1 MATNKQ
7 IRISITSALNAVGI
21 EATKDQVNSMAQ
33 SVAKSMGDAAQK
45 NRRHWA
51 DIKAAWDMGTAAI
64 RKAWGA
70 IRTALSSAF
79 HFETQTQQFKTL
91 IGNIDEAK
99 AHMADLKALGDT
111 PPFSL
116 DEFAKASRSL
126 MVMTDG
132 ALGYKKSLEMIG
144 DAAAATG
151 HPVEEMGQAVGRL
164 YAFIR
169 DGQPLARAVTQLRN
183 MGVITPEVAQKLQ
196 DLQAAG
202 KSNSEIWAEVE
213 AQLGR
218 YKGAMAETEKTGD
231 GLMGAIKS
239 RWDNIVRQFGQALE
253 EEAKGGL
260 KSMVDAAKELEES
273 GTIEVWAS
281 KAVAALNDIKE
292 AASAVGSALKW
303 VYEKSGMSDV
313 VAVGSANLKA
323 VTTSVTRAAAGISN
337 GEGVMDA
344 LKSAKKEGDQVFA
357 KEVAKGHWLGKAAD
371 NGYLGARMK
380 WAADDNKRDAEYE
393 AQQEEQVRERARNKR
408 ADRDKQDAAS
418 KAKRE
423 AAEKKRVEDSLAAAQ
438 KKTDERNAKAAAEKK
453 AEAEKKAAEKAAAD
467 RARLDAQEA
476 ARRERERQ
484 AELAARIRDHQKLLA
499 AERAEESKT
508 RSAVS
513 AAESK
518 LQQAWGW
525 YRDKDSMAAQL
536 AEEKADAQAR
546 KQFEKDFERLR
557 YRRRDWRTAENLSV
571 DDEAVRR
578 VALAR
583 EEKEAAERHLAE
595 IERNTANLAEKLDE
609 LLQVKG

>member
-1 MATNKQ
+1 MATSKQ
-7 IRISITSALNAVGI
+7 IRISITSALNAAGI
-21 EATKDQVNSMAQ
+21 EATKGQVDSMAK
-33 SVAKSMGDAAQK
+33 SVAKSMGDAARS
-45 NRRHWA
+45 NRKHWA

-64 RKAWGA
+64 RRAWGA
-70 IRTALSSAF
+70 IRTVLSPAF
-79 HFETQTQQFKTL
+79 HFETQTNQFKTL
-91 IGNIDEAK
+91 IGNIDEAR

-151 HPVEEMGQAVGRL
+151 YPIEEMGQAVGRL
-164 YAFIR
+164 YSFIR
-169 DGQPLARAVTQLRN
+169 DGQPLSRAVMQLRN

-202 KSNSEIWAEVE
+202 KSNAEIWAEVE
-213 AQLGR
+213 AQLGQ
-218 YKGAMAETEKTGD
+218 YKGAMKETEATGE
-231 GLMGAIKS
+231 GLIGAIKS
-239 RWDNIVRQFGQALE
+239 RWDNIVRAFGNALMDD
-253 EEAKGGL
+253 AKGGL
-260 KSMVDAAKELEES
+260 DAVNQAAKELEES
-273 GTIEVWAS
+273 GDIEVWAN
-281 KAVAALNDIKE
+281 KVVEALHTIRE
-292 AASAVGSALKW
+292 AANACASALGW
-303 VYEKSGMSDV
+303 IWEKSGLSDV
-313 VAVGSANLKA
+313 YAVGKATIQSAGYA
-323 VTTSVTRAAAGISN
+323 TTRAVAGWAN
-337 GEGVMDA
+337 GEGFTAA
-344 LKSAKKEGDQVFA
+344 LSAANREGGDVFA
-357 KEVAKGHWLGKAAD
+357 KGIAQGHWIGTMADKGWLGK
-371 NGYLGARMK
+371 GMK
-380 WAADDNKRDAEYE
+380 WAADDNRRDAEYE
-393 AQQEEQVRERARNKR
+393 AQKDEEIRTRARKRRREREQ
-408 ADRDKQDAAS
+408 QDAA
-418 KAKRE
+418 KVAERE
-423 AAEKKRVEDSLAAAQ
+423 AKEQKRIEDSLAEGQ
-438 KKTDERNAKAAAEKK
+438 KKKDERDAKAAAEKK
-453 AEAEKKAAEKAAAD
+453 AEADKKAAEKAAAE

-499 AERAEESKT
+499 AERAEESKS

-525 YRDKDSMAAQL
+525 YRDKDSMAAQI

-546 KQFEKDFERLR
+546 KQFEKDFERLKD
-557 YRRRDWRTAENLSV
+557 RRRDWRKAENLSV

-595 IERNTANLAEKLDE
+595 IERNTADLAAKLDE

>member
-7 IRISITSALNAVGI
+7 IRISITSALNAAGI
-21 EATKDQVNSMAQ
+21 EATKGQVDSMAK
-33 SVAKSMGDAAQK
+33 SVAKSMADAANS

-70 IRTALSSAF
+70 IRAVLSSAF

-126 MVMTDG
+126 MVMTYG

-151 HPVEEMGQAVGRL
+151 HPIDEMGQAVGRL

-169 DGQPLARAVTQLRN
+169 DGQPLSRAVMQLRN

-202 KSNSEIWAEVE
+202 ASNAEIWAEVE

-218 YKGAMAETEKTGD
+218 YKGAMSETEKTGE

-239 RWDNIVRQFGQALE
+239 RWDNIVRAIGHAFE
-253 EEAKGGL
+253 DTAKDGMGEVL
-260 KSMVDAAKELEES
+260 SAMDELEQS
-273 GTIEVWAS
+273 GAIENWAT
-281 KAVAALNDIKE
+281 KAVAALGRVIEVTKTVGGWFGKIWDHLMEGREAWKE
-292 AASAVGSALKW
+292 MGQ
-303 VYEKSGMSDV
+303 
-313 VAVGSANLKA
+313 
-323 VTTSVTRAAAGISN
+323 AAAEAS
-337 GEGVMDA
+337 GEAESFEFEREEAVNAYTRKKYYKGSRGSERVEVIEDMA
-344 LKSAKKEGDQVFA
+344 AKKKYERELREQERLA
-357 KEVAKGHWLGKAAD
+357 KEKE
-371 NGYLGARMK
+371 R
-380 WAADDNKRDAEYE
+380 
-393 AQQEEQVRERARNKR
+393 EE
-408 ADRDKQDAAS
+408 
-418 KAKRE
+418 RE
-423 AAEKKRVEDSLAAAQ
+423 AARIAESLAAGQ
-438 KKTDERNAKAAAEKK
+438 KKTDERNAKAAAEKR
-453 AEAEKKAAEKAAAD
+453 AEEEKKAAEKAA
-467 RARLDAQEA
+467 RERERLDAQEA

-499 AERAEESKT
+499 AERAEESKS

-546 KQFEKDFERLR
+546 KQFEKDFERLKD
-557 YRRRDWRTAENLSV
+557 RRRDWRKAENLSV

-583 EEKEAAERHLAE
+583 EEKEQAEKHLAE
-595 IERNTANLAEKLDE
+595 IEKNTAALADKLDE